1 MENVFDALR
10 QYNYWGGE
18 PIDMGFTRRTYL
30 ERIMPFVGNRLV
42 KVLAGQRRAGKSY
55 LLRQIAKQL
64 IDNGV
69 KPENT
74 FMLNK
79 DLLAFDGVR
88 DCHALTELFERYR
101 RELKPEGKVYI
112 FIDEVQNI
120 GEWERFANSYSQDFT
135 HDYELFLT
143 GSNSKM
149 LSGELASLLS
159 GRYVEIEVF
168 PFSFAEFCGM
178 AGKEENR
185 QSYIEYMQQG
195 GMPEMLKLTGDEVR
209 RNYVMALKD
218 TILLRDIIQRESI
231 KDPRLLEDL
240 FVYLV
245 NNTSTLFSINSLMK
259 FYKGKGRMVSY
270 EKLSQYL
277 TYMSDAYLLHRTDR
291 YNIRGKETIAG
302 VCKYYA
308 NDLAFRNYLFQG
320 TAHGVG
326 YELENLVYLQLR
338 RCGFTVYVGDSQGL
352 EVDFVAMKG
361 DRTVY
366 LQATY
371 MLADEE
377 TVRREYASL
386 QSIADHYEK
395 YVVSLDDLQLPSR
408 EGIRHIRAWELE
420 RRLQGGQL

>member
-42 KVLAGQRRAGKSY
+42 KVLVGQRRAGKSY

-88 DCHALTELFERYR
+88 DCHDLTELFERYR
-101 RELKPEGKVYI
+101 CELKPEGKVYI

>member
-42 KVLAGQRRAGKSY
+42 KVLVGQRRAGKSY

-88 DCHALTELFERYR
+88 DCHDLTELFERYR

-120 GEWERFANSYSQDFT
+120 SEWERFVNSYSQDFT

-371 MLADEE
+371 MLVDEE

>member
-88 DCHALTELFERYR
+88 DCHDLTELFERYR

-308 NDLAFRNYLFQG
+308 NDLAFSNYLFQG

>member
-88 DCHALTELFERYR
+88 DCHDLTELFERYR

>member
-42 KVLAGQRRAGKSY
+42 KVLVGQRRAGKSY

-88 DCHALTELFERYR
+88 DCHDLTELFERYR

-120 GEWERFANSYSQDFT
+120 SEWERFANSYSQDFT

-178 AGKEENR
+178 AGK
-185 QSYIEYMQQG
+185 
-195 GMPEMLKLTGDEVR
+195 R
-209 RNYVMALKD
+209 RIGRA
-218 TILLRDIIQRESI
+218 TS
-231 KDPRLLEDL
+231 
-240 FVYLV
+240 
-245 NNTSTLFSINSLMK
+245 NTCS
-259 FYKGKGRMVSY
+259 
-270 EKLSQYL
+270 
-277 TYMSDAYLLHRTDR
+277 
-291 YNIRGKETIAG
+291 RGECRK
-302 VCKYYA
+302 CS
-308 NDLAFRNYLFQG
+308 N
-320 TAHGVG
+320 
-326 YELENLVYLQLR
+326 
-338 RCGFTVYVGDSQGL
+338 
-352 EVDFVAMKG
+352 
-361 DRTVY
+361 
-366 LQATY
+366 
-371 MLADEE
+371 
-377 TVRREYASL
+377 
-386 QSIADHYEK
+386 
-395 YVVSLDDLQLPSR
+395 
-408 EGIRHIRAWELE
+408 
-420 RRLQGGQL
+420 

>member
-42 KVLAGQRRAGKSY
+42 KVLVGQRRAGKSY

-64 IDNGV
+64 IDNGA

-88 DCHALTELFERYR
+88 DCHDLTELFERYR
-101 RELKPEGKVYI
+101 CELKPEGKVYI

-120 GEWERFANSYSQDFT
+120 SEWERFANSYSQDFT

-178 AGKEENR
+178 TGKEENR

>member
-308 NDLAFRNYLFQG
+308 NDLAFSNYLFQG